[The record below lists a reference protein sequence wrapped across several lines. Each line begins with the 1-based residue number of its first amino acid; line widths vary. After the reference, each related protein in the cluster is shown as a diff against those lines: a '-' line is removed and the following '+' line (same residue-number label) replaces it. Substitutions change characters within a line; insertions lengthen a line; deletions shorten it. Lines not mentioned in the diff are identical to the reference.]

1 VSIKST
7 SHSRGRYEKACPQ
20 DFFKYLLV
28 FLFKMYYNVYVI
40 YYEDRVIKL
49 IKKSNIPKNI
59 IKRFHNAF
67 LSLDLT
73 KDLTLFDIKK
83 MKGDYKRDYYRLRKG
98 KYRAIFYYDKKDIYI
113 IYIGKREEVYDLWQ

>member
-1 VSIKST
+1 
-7 SHSRGRYEKACPQ
+7 
-20 DFFKYLLV
+20 
-28 FLFKMYYNVYVI
+28 MYYNVYMI
-40 YYEDRVIKL
+40 YYEDKVIKL
-49 IKKSNIPKNI
+49 IKKGNIPKNI

-67 LSLDLT
+67 LSLALT

-98 KYRAIFYYDKKDIYI
+98 KYRAIFYFDKKDIYI